1 MGVELLSFDVL
12 GDIFAEI
19 CEATDPKGEQHI
31 ILCLSSVCSAWRKAA
46 LAYPMLW
53 SNIYLRMLD
62 NLIPAEPQERLLA
75 VYIERSRT
83 APLSIIIRNTS
94 HYTGYQMPFTTT
106 MYALL
111 HANAHRWQ
119 KLDIVG
125 SFVVPIHLYPF
136 LSPASRN
143 MGMLQS
149 LKCVTGTSSGDIQIG
164 RLFGLHEA
172 PNLRILH
179 FNMHPLL
186 EVPGHRG
193 PPYPTVKDM
202 IMESGQRH
210 VGFNHPI
217 EGLTCLRPFTNLERL
232 VVVPS
237 LVNHGD
243 NTIQIPSLTSLT
255 LCIPQASQ
263 GSFGTYLCVLRLP
276 SLRSLVIIGVGGR
289 PVVEH
294 QSIAAFTRTC
304 CSSLRNLII
313 DEILFVFV
321 SQGLIEILNP
331 FQELRHLTVRE
342 PTELMLRAFCPIS
355 QQFARRLLDDSSFL
369 PKLTSV
375 DIHLDATRST
385 VLIDDAI
392 ERRALHKL
400 DSCEA
405 SSMRRK
411 MTPQFE
417 LEEDFVFKAKH
428 LATANITFS

>member
-1 MGVELLSFDVL
+1 MGVERLSFDVL

-19 CEATDPKGEQHI
+19 CEAMDPKGGQHI
-31 ILCLSSVCSAWRKAA
+31 ILRLSSVCSAWRRAA

-53 SNIYLRMLD
+53 SNIYLRML
-62 NLIPAEPQERLLA
+62 NELMPPEPRERLLA

-83 APLSIIIRNTS
+83 APLSITIRNNS
-94 HYTGYQMPFTTT
+94 YTIGRHIPFTPG

-111 HANAHRWQ
+111 HTNAHRWQ

-125 SFVVPIHLYPF
+125 SFVDSIHIYPF
-136 LSPASRN
+136 LSPASCN

-149 LKCVTGTSSGDIQIG
+149 LKCVTSLLSGGVQVG
-164 RLFGLHEA
+164 RLLGLHEA
-172 PNLRILH
+172 PNLRTLQ

-193 PPYPTVKDM
+193 SLYSTVKSIILEPGTGCDLA
-202 IMESGQRH
+202 ID
-210 VGFNHPI
+210 
-217 EGLTCLRPFTNLERL
+217 GLTCLRPFMNLERL
-232 VVVPS
+232 VVAPS
-237 LVNHGD
+237 SVNHGV

-255 LCIPQASQ
+255 LCISRASQ
-263 GSFGTYLCVLRLP
+263 RSFGTYLCVLRLP
-276 SLRSLVIIGVGGR
+276 SLHSLAIIGVGAW

-294 QSIAAFTRTC
+294 QSIAAFTRTS
-304 CSSLRNLII
+304 CSSLRDLII
-313 DEILFVFV
+313 DEIPFR

-331 FQELRHLTVRE
+331 LQELRHLTVRE
-342 PTELMLRAFCPIS
+342 PTVSLLRAYYPIS
-355 QQFARRLLDDSSFL
+355 QQFAQKLLDDSTFL
-369 PKLTSV
+369 PKLASV
-375 DIHLDATRST
+375 DIHLHAQST
-385 VLIDDAI
+385 VERSLIDDVI

-417 LEEDFVFKAKH
+417 LAENSVIKPSPVAR
-428 LATANITFS
+428 LR